1 MMRNVYMSNEFDKQ
15 QAEISQATAECQAFF
30 GSMLN
35 KKDVNAFDSVSQNQ
49 VEKMPKVV
57 QAFFDSAIIPEEK
70 RSYLEKAIQAG
81 IKEYAYRNGGDMPS
95 AQNITSALYAG
106 LNTGLHYKNEFD
118 SATDLSH
125 KISSAEK
132 SFFDSAVANGHFDQ
146 TAIVPALT
154 VVTIANVIA
163 SSSPL
168 ISLIPNIN
176 KSKRVPLAYVRLTT
190 DRNHLAMKKGEFLDG
205 SQVAMPYVEGRY
217 AVAMQLESGSTYKAV
232 SHSVYSDFDKKLMD
246 TNSKKM
252 PFLSANVS
260 IRLNGIEIAHTRD
273 EHSNSTQ
280 KGIVSAKIKKA
291 KIKIADTEY
300 SIVSANVNM
309 EDYSVSI
316 QFDKALPD
324 TGTVLLAHLAIDYD
338 AKDDNNNFVNHPAG
352 VSQSVEYDSIQSA
365 PDQFGVT
372 LLRTLMNQFVNEIN
386 LGLLATAMSM
396 LQGKYFLEQTCRL
409 YREAKTIAQY
419 NQDKIYPFDM
429 SRGSIGNISAATNTT
444 GELMAEI
451 FKILDIAK
459 SDMIKKTAG
468 STVGVNILVSDKV
481 KHLLATLSPDKYTQT
496 GASAKYHEIVRVGTL
511 SNGIDV
517 YHTPSEHG
525 IITEGDNTAEI
536 MMMGIANEPAKS
548 LFVGTIVEAPIM
560 QQIQIDTREIT
571 MMSHLDM
578 VADVNPN
585 ERYAQQ
591 VALIELI
598 NLPTLSTQRK

>member
-1 MMRNVYMSNEFDKQ
+1 MMRNVYMNNEFDKQ

-35 KKDVNAFDSVSQNQ
+35 KKDVNAFDSISQNQ

-106 LNTGLHYKNEFD
+106 LNTGHYYKNAFD
-118 SATDLSH
+118 SASDLSRH
-125 KISSAEK
+125 ISETEK
-132 SFFDSAVANGHFDQ
+132 KFFDSAVANGNFDQ

-246 TNSKKM
+246 TNSKKI

-260 IRLNGIEIAHTRD
+260 IRLNGIEIAHTRN
-273 EHSNSTQ
+273 EHENSTQ

-291 KIKIADTEY
+291 KVTIAGVEY
-300 SIVSANVNM
+300 SVVSANANM
-309 EDYSVSI
+309 DERSVSV

-324 TGTVLLAHLAIDYD
+324 TGVLLLAHLTIDYD
-338 AKDDNNNFVNHPAG
+338 AKDENNNFINYPAG
-352 VSQSVEYDSIQSA
+352 VAQSVTWDSIQSA

-372 LLRTLMNQFVNEIN
+372 LLRTLINQFVNEIN

-409 YREAKTIAQY
+409 YRDAKTIAQY
-419 NQDKIYPFDM
+419 NQDKIYQFDM

-451 FKILDIAK
+451 FKVVDIAK

-468 STVGVNILVSDKV
+468 ATVSVNILVSDNV
-481 KHLLATLSPDKYTQT
+481 KHLLATLPPDKYVQT

-511 SNGIDV
+511 SNGMDV

-525 IITEGDNTAEI
+525 IITEGNNTAEI

-548 LFVGTIVEAPIM
+548 LFVGTIVEAPVMERM
-560 QQIQIDTREIT
+560 QVDTREIT
-571 MMSHLDM
+571 MMAHLDM

-585 ERYAQQ
+585 EYYAQQ

-598 NLPTLSTQRK
+598 NLPTLSTNK

>member
-1 MMRNVYMSNEFDKQ
+1 MMRNVYMNNEFDKQ
-15 QAEISQATAECQAFF
+15 QAEISQAIAECQAFF

-35 KKDVNAFDSVSQNQ
+35 KKDVNAFDSISQNQ

-106 LNTGLHYKNEFD
+106 LNTGHYYKNAFD
-118 SATDLSH
+118 SASDLSRH
-125 KISSAEK
+125 ISETEK
-132 SFFDSAVANGHFDQ
+132 KFFDSAVANGNFDQ

-190 DRNHLAMKKGEFLDG
+190 DRNYLAMKKGEFLDG

-246 TNSKKM
+246 TNSKQM

-260 IRLNGIEIAHTRD
+260 IRLNGIEIAHTRN
-273 EHSNSTQ
+273 EHENSTQ

-291 KIKIADTEY
+291 KVTIAGVEY
-300 SIVSANVNM
+300 SVVSANANM
-309 EDYSVSI
+309 DDYSVSI

-324 TGTVLLAHLAIDYD
+324 TGVSLLAHLTIDYD
-338 AKDDNNNFVNHPAG
+338 AKDEDNKFINQPAG
-352 VSQSVEYDSIQSA
+352 VTQSVTWDSIQSA

-372 LLRTLMNQFVNEIN
+372 LLRTLINQFVNEID

-409 YREAKTIAQY
+409 YRDAKTIAKY
-419 NQDKIYPFDM
+419 NQDKIYLFDM

-451 FKILDIAK
+451 FKVVDTAK

-468 STVGVNILVSDKV
+468 ATIAVNILVSDKV
-481 KHLLATLSPDKYTQT
+481 KQLFATLPPDKYVQT

-511 SNGIDV
+511 SNGMDV
-517 YHTPSEHG
+517 YHTPSEHD

-536 MMMGIANEPAKS
+536 MMMGIANESAKS
-548 LFVGTIVEAPIM
+548 LFVGTIVEAPVMEKM
-560 QQIQIDTREIT
+560 QVDTREIT
-571 MMSHLDM
+571 MMAHLDM

-585 ERYAQQ
+585 EYYAQQ
-591 VALIELI
+591 VALIDLI
-598 NLPTLSTQRK
+598 NLPTLSTNK